1 MENSEEKAATEE
13 LVNRY
18 IKAYKDK
25 IDLYREQ
32 DELLKR
38 LDDLEKQE
46 VIFKDIMARCY
57 GKNVEKED
65 IHHSYPIILGA
76 AMTRMS
82 VTNLGRL
89 PDAGDERFHSK
100 TAIYPVGFT
109 MKRKYTMHKHYKRKA
124 KSKVT
129 YTCSISREHVF
140 CIKADDG
147 HKWEGE
153 NCWEAFRDDF
163 DGKMKFRSIEEF
175 FGFTH
180 TTLQQLIEGLG
191 DTSQFKNYVPLE
203 KRKSASKDA

>member
-1 MENSEEKAATEE
+1 MENNEDRTDVEA

-25 IDLYREQ
+25 IGLYREQ
-32 DELLKR
+32 DELLKK

-57 GKNVEKED
+57 GKSAERED
-65 IHHSYPIILGA
+65 FQHSYPIILGA
-76 AMTRMS
+76 SLTRMS

-89 PDAGDERFHSK
+89 PDADDERFHSR
-100 TAIYPVGFT
+100 TEIYPIGFT
-109 MKRKYTMHKHYKRKA
+109 MKRKYAMYKHYKRKA

-129 YTCSISREHVF
+129 YTCSINKEHVF

-147 HKWEGE
+147 QKWEGE
-153 NCWEAFRDDF
+153 DCWEKFKDDF
-163 DGKMKFRSIEEF
+163 EGKMKFKSIEEF

-191 DTSQFKNYVPLE
+191 DTSQFKNYIPFE
-203 KRKSASKDA
+203 KRKDTTKDL